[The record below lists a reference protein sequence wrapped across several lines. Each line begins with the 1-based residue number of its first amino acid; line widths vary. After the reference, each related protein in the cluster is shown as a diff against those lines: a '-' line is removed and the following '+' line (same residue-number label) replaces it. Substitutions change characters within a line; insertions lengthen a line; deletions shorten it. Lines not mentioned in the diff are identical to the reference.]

1 MPLSPAGPL
10 VAPARKKEIKDPE
23 KDSRL
28 IYDLEAELAAA
39 DFLLFNQNQTKPNQ
53 TCLRRFL
60 SWYDFDSVLFW
71 LQGRSD

>member
-10 VAPARKKEIKDPE
+10 VALARKKEIKNPE
-23 KDSRL
+23 RDSRL

-39 DFLLFNQNQTKPNQ
+39 DFLLFNQNQTKQNK

-60 SWYDFDSVLFW
+60 SWFDFDSVSFW
-71 LQGRSD
+71 LQGQSD